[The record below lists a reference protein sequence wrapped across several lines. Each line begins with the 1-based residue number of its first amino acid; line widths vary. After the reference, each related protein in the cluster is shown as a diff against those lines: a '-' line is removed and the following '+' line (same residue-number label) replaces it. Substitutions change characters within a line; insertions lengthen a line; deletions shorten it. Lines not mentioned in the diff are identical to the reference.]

1 MVKIMEKNHIVYFC
15 VLFIELTNYS
25 LLMLYKEKGCIIT
38 KQSIVKKITK
48 AFMKINLWITI
59 KDFNLPYLTHE
70 SCKKKSW
77 IWKKKNLTMA
87 LVSEFSSSTFGTG
100 IALWGTGSSNK
111 QKHKIKNVHCSS
123 EVWINIICFLR
134 FFLSFHF
141 GLVKL

>member
-1 MVKIMEKNHIVYFC
+1 MFMHILALKGDIIGNTDWWVLYGQNHEKNHIVYFC

-38 KQSIVKKITK
+38 KQSKVKKITK

-77 IWKKKNLTMA
+77 IWKKILPWHLWVNFHPSLLELALHYGA
-87 LVSEFSSSTFGTG
+87 LVV
-100 IALWGTGSSNK
+100 INK
-111 QKHKIKNVHCSS
+111 NTK
-123 EVWINIICFLR
+123 
-134 FFLSFHF
+134 
-141 GLVKL
+141 